1 MIKVIAFIKRKPG
14 ISHEEFVQHYEEVH
28 APLAMKHL
36 TTISRY
42 VRNYIVAMPGTDEI
56 DYDCITEFWYED
68 IEAAQ
73 ASQDFVNSEAG
84 QVIHDDEET
93 FMDRGKMV
101 ALLVDERE
109 FK

>member
-1 MIKVIAFIKRKPG
+1 MIKVMALIKRKPG

-28 APLAMKHL
+28 APLAVKHL

-42 VRNYIVAMPGTDEI
+42 VRNHIVTMPGTPEI

-68 IEAAQ
+68 MEAAQ
-73 ASQDFVNSEAG
+73 ASYEFLNSAAG
-84 QVIHDDEET
+84 KVIHDDEDT
-93 FMDRGKMV
+93 FMDTAKVV

-109 FK
+109 FT